1 MRIQDWD
8 KLNLDMINTIN
19 DNDVEDD
26 IDSDYDFSDVDPFFL
41 RFAKKIIS
49 W

>member
-19 DNDVEDD
+19 DNDVEDV
-26 IDSDYDFSDVDPFFL
+26 DSDNESERSLGMLFPPLVGFYCT
-41 RFAKKIIS
+41 
-49 W
+49 